1 MKINFADS
9 VHPVLSTRLTVAGH
23 TCEDL
28 SERAGDDFLAQ
39 LRDSQGLVVRSRVL
53 DAATLAHAPKL
64 RFIARCGAGMENID
78 RAFCAE
84 RGIRLYSSPEGNR
97 TAVAE
102 HAVGMLLALMN
113 KMPKADRE
121 VRQGIWDRSSN
132 SGNELGGSTVGIIG
146 FGQMGTA
153 FAQRLQG
160 FDVMVLAHDKYRSG
174 FANEQVEEVG
184 LDELLERSDVISLH
198 LPLTAET
205 DHFADAAFFAR
216 CEKPVWFVN
225 TARGPLVNTGALLD
239 AIDAG
244 KVRGACLD
252 VLEFEERTLRGL
264 GAELEDP
271 VLRQLYANAKVLLSP
286 HVAGLTAE
294 SYFKL
299 ANVLADKILNDF
311 ADGKLSTASRSSA

>member
-1 MKINFADS
+1 MKVNFVDS

-28 SERAGDDFLAQ
+28 SEYTGDALMRQ
-39 LRDSQGLVVRSRVL
+39 LHDSEGLVVRSRLMIDAQVL
-53 DAATLAHAPKL
+53 DHAPRL
-64 RFIARCGAGMENID
+64 RFIARAGAGMENID
-78 RAFCAE
+78 REACAK
-84 RGIRLYSSPEGNR
+84 RGIKLYNSPEGNR
-97 TAVAE
+97 DAVAE

-113 KMPKADRE
+113 HMPRADRQ
-121 VRQGIWDRSSN
+121 VRQGVWDRQGN
-132 SGNELGGSTVGIIG
+132 SGHELCGSTVGIIG

-160 FDVMVLAHDKYRSG
+160 FGVKLLAYDKYRTG
-174 FANEQVEEVG
+174 FSNEQVAEVT
-184 LDELLERSDVISLH
+184 LDELQLRSDVISLH

-205 DHFADAAFFAR
+205 EHYAGTAFFNSCA
-216 CEKPVWFVN
+216 KPLWFVN
-225 TARGPLVNTGALLD
+225 TARGPVTDTAALLD

-252 VLEFEERTLRGL
+252 VLEFEERSLKGLHDTRGNATLDR
-264 GAELEDP
+264 
-271 VLRQLYANAKVLLSP
+271 LRASDKVLLSP

-299 ANVLADKILNDF
+299 ANVLADKILRDVE
-311 ADGKLSTASRSSA
+311 DGLL

>member
-1 MKINFADS
+1 MKINFVDS

-28 SERAGDDFLAQ
+28 SEFIGEELFAQ
-39 LRDSQGLVVRSRVL
+39 LHDSQGLVVRSRVL

-64 RFIARCGAGMENID
+64 KFIARCGAGMENID
-78 RAFCAE
+78 RAYCAD

-97 TAVAE
+97 GGVAE

-113 KMPKADRE
+113 KLPTADRE
-121 VRQGIWDRSSN
+121 VRQGIWDRKSN
-132 SGNELGGSTVGIIG
+132 SGSELGGNNVGIIG
-146 FGQMGTA
+146 FGQMGSA

-160 FDVMVLAHDKYRSG
+160 FDVNVLAYDKYREG
-174 FANEQVEEVG
+174 FGNEQVEEVD
-184 LDELLERSDVISLH
+184 LDELLERCAVISLH

-205 DHFADAAFFAR
+205 EHYADAAFFAR
-216 CEKPVWFVN
+216 CEKPVWFIN
-225 TARGPLVNTGALLD
+225 TARGPLVDTAALLN
-239 AIDAG
+239 AIDSE

-252 VLEFEERTLRGL
+252 VLEFEERTLLGL
-264 GAELEDP
+264 NAEQEDP
-271 VLRQLYANAKVLLSP
+271 VLKRLYANEKVLLSP

-311 ADGKLSTASRSSA
+311 ADRKL